1 MIFYI
6 GYTKNILDM
15 LGKKYIMKINFIS
28 FLLFILWL
36 LPHLN
41 LYLWLTL
48 YFYWTVMLYR
58 SVRKEKLVVAKRDR
72 QDFILP
78 EMAFLKKS

>member
-48 YFYWTVMLYR
+48 YFYWTALN
-58 SVRKEKLVVAKRDR
+58 
-72 QDFILP
+72 
-78 EMAFLKKS
+78 